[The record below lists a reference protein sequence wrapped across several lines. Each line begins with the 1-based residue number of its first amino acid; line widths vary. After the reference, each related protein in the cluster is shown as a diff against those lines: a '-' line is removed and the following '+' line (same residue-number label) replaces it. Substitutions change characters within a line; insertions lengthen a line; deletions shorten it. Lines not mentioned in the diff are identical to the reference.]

1 MKKKLQVF
9 VSSTWTD
16 MILERQAAVEA
27 ILEAGHIPAGM
38 ELFSADNKKQFEVI
52 KKWIRDSDVFILIL
66 GGRYGSRENGIGK
79 SYIQREYEYAK
90 RIGKKPIAI
99 ILSDKG
105 IANKIAKGD
114 YEISDAEY
122 LQNDYKIFKSSIKNN
137 KMCSFFD
144 DLASLKNCVMNAL
157 RNCEENSNLLGWV
170 RASDAIGDFTYPYVL
185 ENQEF
190 CMEYISTTV
199 IKYTKKLYIRMLAD
213 GIQYYTDRYSWN
225 AGGTITKSLKNK
237 NQLIVDEF
245 SDGAFQAYTVRLEEA
260 SQKGSSFES
269 TSATVTSITIKG
281 TNIPTEIDLSTGAMT
296 YSLDTKNIKLEFTT
310 DNTIGGSTAP
320 KNVIMINPSSSNI
333 KADIT
338 IQNGEKVLTFTDI
351 DITVTPQAGESHEIE
366 LTFEQQA
373 VSGQASITEWTDGTG
388 GTGTVK

>member
-1 MKKKLQVF
+1 
-9 VSSTWTD
+9 

-66 GGRYGSRENGIGK
+66 GGRYGSRENGSGK

-114 YEISDAEY
+114 YEISGAEY
-122 LQNDYKIFKSSIKNN
+122 LQDDYTIFKSNIKSN

-144 DLASLKNCVMNAL
+144 DLSSLKNCVMNAL
-157 RNCEENSNLLGWV
+157 RNCEDNSNLLGWV

-199 IKYTKKLYIRMLAD
+199 IKYTKKLYIRMLVD

-260 SQKGSSFES
+260 SQK
-269 TSATVTSITIKG
+269 
-281 TNIPTEIDLSTGAMT
+281 
-296 YSLDTKNIKLEFTT
+296 
-310 DNTIGGSTAP
+310 
-320 KNVIMINPSSSNI
+320 
-333 KADIT
+333 
-338 IQNGEKVLTFTDI
+338 EKIYIYRCRIFY
-351 DITVTPQAGESHEIE
+351 
-366 LTFEQQA
+366 
-373 VSGQASITEWTDGTG
+373 
-388 GTGTVK
+388 

>member
-144 DLASLKNCVMNAL
+144 DLSSLKNCVMNAL

-260 SQKGSSFES
+260 SQKGKIYIIDAEFFIYGCNYVEHQYLGLTNSFPVRNLTLCVRVANNLKLLECKYNMYGHS
-269 TSATVTSITIKG
+269 VDRVPKISKVIKPKSG
-281 TNIPTEIDLSTGAMT
+281 IIEHTF
-296 YSLDTKNIKLEFTT
+296 KNLVIGERYNLEWR
-310 DNTIGGSTAP
+310 
-320 KNVIMINPSSSNI
+320 V
-333 KADIT
+333 
-338 IQNGEKVLTFTDI
+338 
-351 DITVTPQAGESHEIE
+351 
-366 LTFEQQA
+366 
-373 VSGQASITEWTDGTG
+373 
-388 GTGTVK
+388 VKK

>member
-1 MKKKLQVF
+1 M
-9 VSSTWTD
+9 
-16 MILERQAAVEA
+16 
-27 ILEAGHIPAGM
+27 
-38 ELFSADNKKQFEVI
+38 
-52 KKWIRDSDVFILIL
+52 
-66 GGRYGSRENGIGK
+66 
-79 SYIQREYEYAK
+79 YAQ
-90 RIGKKPIAI
+90 
-99 ILSDKG
+99 
-105 IANKIAKGD
+105 KISG
-114 YEISDAEY
+114 
-122 LQNDYKIFKSSIKNN
+122 
-137 KMCSFFD
+137 
-144 DLASLKNCVMNAL
+144 
-157 RNCEENSNLLGWV
+157 
-170 RASDAIGDFTYPYVL
+170 
-185 ENQEF
+185 
-190 CMEYISTTV
+190 
-199 IKYTKKLYIRMLAD
+199 
-213 GIQYYTDRYSWN
+213 
-225 AGGTITKSLKNK
+225 NK
-237 NQLIVDEF
+237 NTTTNLKIQFTHALSQLKF
-245 SDGAFQAYTVRLEEA
+245 KFT
-260 SQKGSSFES
+260 KGSSFES

>member
-1 MKKKLQVF
+1 
-9 VSSTWTD
+9 

-144 DLASLKNCVMNAL
+144 DLSSLKNCVMNAL

-237 NQLIVDEF
+237 K
-245 SDGAFQAYTVRLEEA
+245 SAYT
-260 SQKGSSFES
+260 
-269 TSATVTSITIKG
+269 
-281 TNIPTEIDLSTGAMT
+281 
-296 YSLDTKNIKLEFTT
+296 
-310 DNTIGGSTAP
+310 
-320 KNVIMINPSSSNI
+320 
-333 KADIT
+333 
-338 IQNGEKVLTFTDI
+338 
-351 DITVTPQAGESHEIE
+351 
-366 LTFEQQA
+366 
-373 VSGQASITEWTDGTG
+373 
-388 GTGTVK
+388 